1 MCGRREARA
10 SDWLL
15 GRLLTEGGTCD
26 QQAAIVLR
34 NDGGKEACL
43 PSSEVS
49 PEALIP

>member
-15 GRLLTEGGTCD
+15 GHLLTEGGTCD

-34 NDGGKEACL
+34 NDGGEEACL